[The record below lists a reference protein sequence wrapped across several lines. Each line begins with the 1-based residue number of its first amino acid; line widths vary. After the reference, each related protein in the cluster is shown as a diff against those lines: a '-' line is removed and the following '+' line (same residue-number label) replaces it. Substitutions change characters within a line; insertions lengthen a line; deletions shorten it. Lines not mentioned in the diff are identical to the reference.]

1 MKRVNANVIIASD
14 QEMIDAGLIK
24 CNPRE
29 DEITIWTYEK
39 NIMWNVMQWTPIM
52 RVFTEPLKEDIK
64 DEESFI
70 AMSKDSSLEATVR
83 VYELL
88 GAEVF
93 LYVQIDQFDVT
104 ARVNPRT
111 TARPGDEI
119 KIAFDLSKL
128 HIFDKESELCIAH

>member
-1 MKRVNANVIIASD
+1 MKKVNENVIIASD

-64 DEESFI
+64 DEDGRIIEHKSTHKI
-70 AMSKDSSLEATVR
+70 
-83 VYELL
+83 YEFYCAPICGQLDL
-88 GAEVF
+88 RRYLANRNVSVE
-93 LYVQIDQFDVT
+93 
-104 ARVNPRT
+104 P
-111 TARPGDEI
+111 I
-119 KIAFDLSKL
+119 K
-128 HIFDKESELCIAH
+128 